1 MKKLGRRLLERSRA
15 MQAQYGA
22 IDIGG
27 ILLMGIGMVFLAVG
41 FIMFPIVT
49 TSTDTLLVYKYADN
63 VACNMS
69 SFTGFTAVVGITPL
83 LVLVG
88 YLSAAVF
95 SMYLGVKITKGG
107 AGGTKLDLGT
117 MLLLGI
123 SMIFIAIGLII
134 LPVTLDGIC
143 SVIHGAGKGISSSY
157 VGLSPILKVSPLL
170 VLISFVSGAVV
181 SGYFGIRRAARGVG

>member
-1 MKKLGRRLLERSRA
+1 MRKKGRELIELGRAMRSEK
-15 MQAQYGA
+15 GA

-27 ILLMGIGMVFLAVG
+27 ILMMGIGMVFLAVG

-49 TSTDTLLVYKYADN
+49 DATDTMLAWTCSAN
-63 VACNMS
+63 VS
-69 SFTGFTAVVGITPL
+69 YTITEFTGFSQIIGVTPL

-95 SMYLGVKITKGG
+95 AMYLGVKVMKGG

-117 MLLLGI
+117 LLMLAI

-134 LPVTLDGIC
+134 LPVTLDAIC
-143 SVIHGAGKGISSSY
+143 GLLTGADMLTFASY
-157 VGLSPILKVSPLL
+157 SGLEAILKVTPLL
-170 VLISFVSGAVV
+170 VLISFIAGAVIT
-181 SGYFGIRRAARGVG
+181 GFFGIRRLGGGGG